1 MKTLLVIHSSPNR
14 QQSVTRSLTDEFV
27 SKWRANNPNGEV
39 IHRDVGLT
47 PPPHLTEET
56 ISAFYTPAENRTEA
70 QVNALKA
77 SDELIAELKSASEVV
92 IGAPMHNFSITS
104 GLKTWIDQV
113 ARVGETFAY
122 TENGPQGLL
131 EDRPVYVLSA
141 TGGDY
146 REHSPFAAMNHQSTY
161 LKVALNFVGLQ
172 DIHQVDAAGVAKG
185 EEAVNEARAAL
196 DELLTA

>member
-1 MKTLLVIHSSPNR
+1 MKTLLVIHSSPKR

-39 IHRDVGLT
+39 IHRDVGMT

-56 ISAFYTPAENRTEA
+56 IGAFYTPAENRTDA
-70 QVNALKA
+70 QVNALKV

-141 TGGDY
+141 SGGDY
-146 REHSPFAAMNHQSTY
+146 REHTPIAFLNHQSTY

-172 DIHQVDAAGVAKG
+172 DIHQIEAAGVAKG

-196 DELLTA
+196 DALLTA

>member
-1 MKTLLVIHSSPNR
+1 MTKLLVINSSPNR
-14 QQSVTRSLTDEFV
+14 QQSVTRNLADAFV
-27 SKWRANNPNGEV
+27 TQWQGNNPEGEV
-39 IHRDVGLT
+39 VYRDVGVN

-56 ISAFYTPAENRTEA
+56 IGAFYTPADQRSDAQNEA
-70 QVNALKA
+70 VAV
-77 SDELIAELKSASEVV
+77 SDELIAELKAADEVV
-92 IGAPMHNFSITS
+92 IGSPMHNFSITS

-141 TGGDY
+141 SGGDY
-146 REHSPFAAMNHQSTY
+146 REHTPIAFLNHQNTY

-172 DIHQVDAAGVAKG
+172 DIRQVEAAGVAKG
-185 EEAVNEARAAL
+185 EEAVNEAHAAL
-196 DELLTA
+196 NELISA